1 MKKLAY
7 SEFEA
12 KMWEHGKI
20 HNNNEDYRDAITGVI
35 VYKASNWPDK
45 NYSEKERSYRVS
57 SCNRCFQADK
67 ISNSMFGDCLD
78 GKDIG
83 VRLDWYN
90 WDIDYCYI
98 DETPVI
104 KTEYSLPRNPK
115 HK

>member
-1 MKKLAY
+1 MNKLTY

-12 KMWEHGKI
+12 KMWEHGKT
-20 HNNNEDYRDAITGVI
+20 HNNNEDYQDAITGVI

-67 ISNSMFGDCLD
+67 IANSMVGDCLD
-78 GKDIG
+78 GKDTG

-90 WDIDYCYI
+90 WDVDYCYM
-98 DETPVI
+98 D
-104 KTEYSLPRNPK
+104 PK
-115 HK
+115 STMYEK